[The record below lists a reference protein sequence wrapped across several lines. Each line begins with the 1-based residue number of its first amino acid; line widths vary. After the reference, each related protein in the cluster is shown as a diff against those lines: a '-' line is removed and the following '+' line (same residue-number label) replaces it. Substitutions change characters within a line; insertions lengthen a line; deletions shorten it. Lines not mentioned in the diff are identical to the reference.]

1 MRIGY
6 FPSRE
11 EYSPKQLVAQAVA
24 AEAAGYENSPGCGRC
39 RTGPHTRLRARNDGY
54 RPSMADHPQS
64 RTHEPQT
71 LRYRVPDRQ
80 DPVVVLSALTHAG
93 LTAGRETVDGDQ
105 YVIVVCPDSR
115 ERDRE
120 RIRDVISRRAD
131 KTSLEGPHFDRQVV
145 FDDEA

>member
-1 MRIGY
+1 M
-6 FPSRE
+6 S
-11 EYSPKQLVAQAVA
+11 
-24 AEAAGYENSPGCGRC
+24 
-39 RTGPHTRLRARNDGY
+39 
-54 RPSMADHPQS
+54 DHSQS
-64 RTHEPQT
+64 RTHEPEI
-71 LRYRVPDRQ
+71 LRYQVPDRQ

-120 RIRDVISRRAD
+120 RIRDVISQRGD

-145 FDDEA
+145 FDDET